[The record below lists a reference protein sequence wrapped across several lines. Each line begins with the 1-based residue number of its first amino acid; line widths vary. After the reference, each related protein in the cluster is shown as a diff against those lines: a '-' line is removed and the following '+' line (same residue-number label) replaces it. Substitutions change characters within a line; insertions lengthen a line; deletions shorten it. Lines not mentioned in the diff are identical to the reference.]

1 MASIRSAAAATQ
13 EDLREMSGLVQTFD
27 YVMRTAVDWLF
38 RRPRSLGLLLVR
50 SGATVLVAS
59 GSAWFIRIVVNI
71 NGQSITAAPDS
82 AGQVADFVQIGTFA
96 TSLLLIVAGVWWEN
110 ARQRAAEVRAN
121 RRRVIV
127 IEQRGL
133 GNTADSPLVQSVP
146 TEIEGARE
154 LLLIDIRERITEGVV
169 SAPNVALDRVIG
181 IKRDLESR
189 TAGRDAADIDLVYGG
204 LLPVPFTFLTGWLLD
219 DESRITSMDW
229 DRGRGT
235 WRQLDGI
242 DDGDRF
248 VIPTLPEKIGREAV
262 LALSVSYQVDLEK
275 IAAVFTHLPLVHMQ
289 VNARTTECHWS
300 ADKQQA
306 LAQQFLDTVKA
317 LGERGVEQLHLV
329 IAAQNSLVFRFGRIY
344 DKRNLPAV
352 VIYQYERSSSPAYP
366 WGVRL
371 SPLGVERP
379 EIVRTSA
386 PAELPPA

>member
-1 MASIRSAAAATQ
+1 
-13 EDLREMSGLVQTFD
+13 MSVLVQTFA
-27 YVMRTAVDWLF
+27 YVIRTTVEWLF
-38 RRPRSLGLLLVR
+38 RRPRSLGMLLVR
-50 SGATVLVAS
+50 SGAAVLVAS
-59 GSAWFIRIVVNI
+59 GSAWFIRIAVNI
-71 NGQSITAAPDS
+71 NGQSITIAPDS
-82 AGQVADFVQIGTFA
+82 AGQVADFVQVGTFVA
-96 TSLLLIVAGVWWEN
+96 GVLSIVGGVWWEN
-110 ARQRAAEVRAN
+110 ARQGAAEVRAN

-154 LLLIDIRERITEGVV
+154 LLLVDIRERITDGVV
-169 SAPNVALDRVIG
+169 TAPNVALDRVMG
-181 IKRDLESR
+181 IKRDLEFR

-219 DESRITSMDW
+219 DEGRITPMDW

-248 VIPTLPEKIGREAV
+248 SISTLPEQIGREVV

-275 IAAVFTHLPLVHMQ
+275 IGAVFPHLPLTHMQ
-289 VNARTTECHWS
+289 VNVRSTECHWS

-306 LAQQFLDTVKA
+306 LALQFLYTVKA
-317 LGERGVEQLHLV
+317 LAERGVEHIHLV

-352 VIYQYERSSSPAYP
+352 VIYQYERSSLPAYP

-371 SPLGVERP
+371 SAGAERP
-379 EIVRTSA
+379 EIIRTRA
-386 PAELPPA
+386 RTRLPA

>member
-1 MASIRSAAAATQ
+1 
-13 EDLREMSGLVQTFD
+13 MSGLVQTFA
-27 YVMRTAVDWLF
+27 YVIRTTVEWLF
-38 RRPRSLGLLLVR
+38 RRPRSLGMLLVR
-50 SGATVLVAS
+50 SGAAVLVAS
-59 GSAWFIRIVVNI
+59 GSAWFIRIAVNI
-71 NGQSITAAPDS
+71 NGQSITVAPDS
-82 AGQVADFVQIGTFA
+82 AGQVADFVQIGTFVA
-96 TSLLLIVAGVWWEN
+96 GVLSIVAGVWWEN
-110 ARQRAAEVRAN
+110 ARQRAADVRAN

-146 TEIEGARE
+146 IEIEGARE
-154 LLLIDIRERITEGVV
+154 LLLVDIRERITDGVV
-169 SAPNVALDRVIG
+169 TAPNVALDRVMG

-189 TAGRDAADIDLVYGG
+189 TAGRDAADIELVYGG

-219 DESRITSMDW
+219 DEGRITPMDW

-248 VIPTLPEKIGREAV
+248 AISTLPEQIGREAV
-262 LALSVSYQVDLEK
+262 LALSASYQVDLEK
-275 IAAVFTHLPLVHMQ
+275 IGAVFPHLPLAHMQ
-289 VNARTTECHWS
+289 VNVRSTECHWS

-317 LGERGVEQLHLV
+317 LAERGVEQIHLV
-329 IAAQNSLVFRFGRIY
+329 IAAPNSLVFRFGRIY
-344 DKRNLPAV
+344 DKRNLPGV

-371 SPLGVERP
+371 SAPGAERP
-379 EIVRTSA
+379 EIVRTRA
-386 PAELPPA
+386 PTGLRA